1 MGHYLTIKIS
11 SSQNHGPK
19 LFCRSGGGK
28 RLKLLAPLLALLYS
42 SQQSWILIFQ
52 IFIFIRLCP
61 SSIPF
66 SFKYPLAAFIVQLLS
81 RVWLLVTPWTAAH
94 LCPLS
99 YAISREFTQTHVHW
113 VRDAIQLS
121 HPLSLPSSPAFNL
134 SQDHD
139 LFQLIDSLLVPTF
152 SISPSNDYSGLISF
166 LIDWFDLLAVW
177 GTRESSPAPQ
187 FKSINSWMLSLLYD
201 LTLTSVYDY
210 WKNHSSDNGTWLWI
224 GYLLT
229 EMLEGQDTG
238 RKSHGTTGF
247 SFPILSPF
255 HKWSSLLWFIIKR
268 IVF

>member
-1 MGHYLTIKIS
+1 MKLLVITILWANVGHYLTIKIT

-152 SISPSNDYSGLISF
+152 SISPSNEYSGLISF

-177 GTRESSPAPQ
+177 GTLE
-187 FKSINSWMLSLLYD
+187 SLLQ
-201 LTLTSVYDY
+201 
-210 WKNHSSDNGTWLWI
+210 NHNSKASILGCSAFFMIWL
-224 GYLLT
+224 
-229 EMLEGQDTG
+229 
-238 RKSHGTTGF
+238 SHLYMTTGKTIALITGPDF
-247 SFPILSPF
+247 G
-255 HKWSSLLWFIIKR
+255 
-268 IVF
+268 

>member
-1 MGHYLTIKIS
+1 MWGRLLLIIKVYWLFTGALFLRVLVWNLCLSQWVS
-11 SSQNHGPK
+11 SWHQMAK
-19 LFCRSGGGK
+19 ILE
-28 RLKLLAPLLALLYS
+28 PLLQHQSFQWIFRVDFLYDWLVWS
-42 SQQSWILIFQ
+42 PCSPQGSQ
-52 IFIFIRLCP
+52 
-61 SSIPF
+61 
-66 SFKYPLAAFIVQLLS
+66 
-81 RVWLLVTPWTAAH
+81 
-94 LCPLS
+94 
-99 YAISREFTQTHVHW
+99 
-113 VRDAIQLS
+113 
-121 HPLSLPSSPAFNL
+121 
-134 SQDHD
+134 
-139 LFQLIDSLLVPTF
+139 
-152 SISPSNDYSGLISF
+152 
-166 LIDWFDLLAVW
+166 
-177 GTRESSPAPQ
+177 ESSPAPQ